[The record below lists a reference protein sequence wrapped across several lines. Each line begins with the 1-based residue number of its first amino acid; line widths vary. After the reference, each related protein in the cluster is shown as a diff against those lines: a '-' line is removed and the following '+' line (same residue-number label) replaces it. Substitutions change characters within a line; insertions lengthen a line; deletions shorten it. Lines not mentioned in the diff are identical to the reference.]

1 MNAAA
6 TGQCLLAGMLLMLA
20 NSHVMALEGDDQPR
34 DQAMRFATLRKP
46 ELVQTAGLDDLGKR
60 VPSKHKTVD
69 IFKGK
74 SWYVAPPKA
83 KPPPPPP
90 PPPPTAPPV
99 PYSYMGSYQ
108 GDDGRL
114 IIFLTRGDKVYSVS
128 SGDVLEG
135 TYRVGGIESGQ
146 LILIYMPLNI
156 RQTIN
161 IGETSS

>member
-1 MNAAA
+1 MKAPA
-6 TGQCLLAGMLLMLA
+6 TRQYLLAAVLLILA
-20 NSHVMALEGDDQPR
+20 NGHAIAQEGDEQPHN
-34 DQAMRFATLRKP
+34 QAMRFATMRIA
-46 ELVQTAGLDDLGKR
+46 QTAGLDDLGKR

-128 SGDVLEG
+128 AGDVLEG

-146 LILIYMPLNI
+146 LVLIYLPLNI

>member
-1 MNAAA
+1 MNAPV
-6 TGQCLLAGMLLMLA
+6 TGRGLLAGVLMLA
-20 NSHVMALEGDDQPR
+20 GSQVFAQEDDGQTH
-34 DQAMRFATLRKP
+34 DQAMRFAIMRIAQTPTL
-46 ELVQTAGLDDLGKR
+46 EDIGKR
-60 VPSKHKTVD
+60 VPEKRKTVD

-83 KPPPPPP
+83 KPLPPPP

-99 PYSYMGSYQ
+99 PYTYMGSYQ
-108 GDDGRL
+108 GKDGRT
-114 IIFLTRGDKVYSVS
+114 IIFLTRGDQVYSVT

-146 LILIYMPLNI
+146 LVLIYLPLNI

-161 IGETSS
+161 IGEAS